1 MRKRYARSL
10 FAVPAAVLVA
20 VLGVTTVLAA
30 ATWTVRPGGPVS
42 MKSGK
47 FILTDT
53 ATGAA
58 LTCPS
63 TTFRGKLKGGSG
75 LPGTGIGSIRTVRSM
90 FCPTPFGPSFTLTA
104 GALPWHLKVSS
115 YNATTGVVTG
125 SLSHLQIAL
134 SGTACTAV
142 IDGTSGTASN
152 GTVRVRYTNSTGR
165 LQTRTTSGNL
175 HFYRVRGCA
184 GLLNTGDPATIRVT
198 LTVSP
203 KQAITSP

>member
-1 MRKRYARSL
+1 VRKRSARL
-10 FAVPAAVLVA
+10 FAVPVAMLAAVLGA
-20 VLGVTTVLAA
+20 TTVLAA

-47 FILTDT
+47 LILTDT

-63 TTFRGKLKGGSG
+63 TALSGTLKSGSG
-75 LPGTGIGSIRTVRSM
+75 LPGTGIGSITTVHPL
-90 FCPTPFGPSFTLTA
+90 FCPTPQGISFTLRA
-104 GALPWHLKVSS
+104 RDLPWHLNVSS

-125 SLSHLQIAL
+125 SLSHLQVGV

-142 IDGTSGTASN
+142 IDGMSGTASD
-152 GTVRVRYTNSTGR
+152 GTVRVSYTNSTGR
-165 LQTRTTSGNL
+165 FRSRTTGGNL
-175 HFYRVRGCA
+175 HFYHVRGCA

-198 LTVSP
+198 LPVSRG
-203 KQAITSP
+203 QAITSP